1 MPRILLMA
9 LAAYGILWIVRRVI
23 RESPKS
29 RPRPIQEPIPFE
41 RSPYRILGVEDGA
54 SSRELRE
61 AMENIRQEND
71 PTRLQGLSEEIRDAA
86 HRRVSEAEVAFA
98 TCLPDEE

>member
-9 LAAYGILWIVRRVI
+9 LAAYGILWILRRVI
-23 RESPKS
+23 RDAPKG
-29 RPRPIQEPIPFE
+29 RPRPIPEPIPFE

-54 SSRELRE
+54 TSRDLRT
-61 AMENIRQEND
+61 AMDNIRQEND

-98 TCLPDEE
+98 TLLPDEE

>member
-1 MPRILLMA
+1 MA
-9 LAAYGILWIVRRVI
+9 LAAFGILWIVRRVM
-23 RESPKS
+23 RDAPKS
-29 RPRPIQEPIPFE
+29 RPRPIPEPIPFE

-61 AMENIRQEND
+61 SMDHIRQEND
-71 PTRLQGLSEEIRDAA
+71 PTRLEGLSEEIRDAA

-98 TCLPDEE
+98 TLLPDEE

>member
-1 MPRILLMA
+1 M
-9 LAAYGILWIVRRVI
+9 WIVRRLI
-23 RESPKS
+23 RDSPKG
-29 RPRPIQEPIPFE
+29 RPRPIPEPIPFE

-54 SSRELRE
+54 SSKELRE
-61 AMENIRQEND
+61 AMDRIRQEND
-71 PTRLQGLSEEIRDAA
+71 PTLLEGLSEEIRDAA